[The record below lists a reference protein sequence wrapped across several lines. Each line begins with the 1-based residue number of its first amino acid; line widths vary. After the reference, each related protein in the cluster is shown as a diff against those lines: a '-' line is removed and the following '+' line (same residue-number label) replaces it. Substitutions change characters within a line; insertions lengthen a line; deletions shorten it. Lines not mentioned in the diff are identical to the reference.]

1 MAPEPKEPVMSAYT
15 TPTVTPYLLY
25 EDLRAAWEWL
35 ERAFGFRLRQPVP
48 AGNVTHVEMS
58 VGDDGVILMG
68 SPASGYQNP
77 KRLGHRTQYL
87 YVRVPDLDQL
97 FARAVAA
104 GGIVIESPADQPY
117 GDRRCA
123 VEDPEGHQWYFAQS
137 VGGSASS

>member
-1 MAPEPKEPVMSAYT
+1 MPAYT

-25 EDLRAAWEWL
+25 ENLRGAWEWL
-35 ERAFGFRLRQPVP
+35 ERAFGFRLRHPVP
-48 AGNVTHVEMS
+48 SGNVTHVEMS

-77 KRLGHRTQYL
+77 KRLGTHRTQYL
-87 YVRVPDLDQL
+87 YVRVADLDQH

-104 GGIVIESPADQPY
+104 GAIVIEPPADQPY

-137 VGGSASS
+137 IGGSVSAAD